1 MLSVKAYYILDL
13 HRVPVKL
20 LAVRMFLIR
29 KQVLQMVLMGKFPNH
44 LQDLNNLLHQCVK
57 GIINFHFHLSQIV
70 QCSSLVAS
78 VQCLVLKYRILLLF
92 YIFYINF
99 CLFCFFLNFT
109 MKSTYMDVVALVT
122 HILAQGKLPNLF
134 FLKIRYAFL
143 EIIFLNRISAL
154 SLILKTNPQLL

>member
-70 QCSSLVAS
+70 ECSSLVAS
-78 VQCLVLKYRILLLF
+78 VQCLVLKYGILLLF

-109 MKSTYMDVVALVT
+109 MKSTYMDVVTLVI
-122 HILAQGKLPNLF
+122 HILAQGNYRICF
-134 FLKIRYAFL
+134 FSRFDMP
-143 EIIFLNRISAL
+143 FQR
-154 SLILKTNPQLL
+154 